1 MSEEEKQ
8 EERKVENQATKENAQ
23 STIET
28 GTLQDQ
34 KNTISSSQ
42 TKSKTKKKKPSE
54 IQVDSNKTKN
64 KLKNTNSSQTLK

>member
-8 EERKVENQATKENAQ
+8 EERKEEDQAIKENAQ

-54 IQVDSNKTKN
+54 IEVDSNKTKN
-64 KLKNTNSSQTLK
+64 NLKNTISSQTLK